1 MLRLFRSLCLACFC
15 ILGIALIVAILEVAA
30 LDLVINISGCKWNP
44 EILPNFTCG
53 EGLVR
58 YSMSWVLNLPLA
70 FVYAPAFTLF
80 WNHPP
85 NRTFMLL
92 LYTFDIILVLALTY
106 PFLVLLARK
115 HAKRGG

>member
-1 MLRLFRSLCLACFC
+1 MRFFRSLCLGSFC
-15 ILGIALIVAILEVAA
+15 ILGLALVVAIVEAAA
-30 LDLVINISGCKWNP
+30 LDLVLNMSGCKPNP

-58 YSMSWVLNLPLA
+58 SSIEWVLNLPLV

-80 WNHPP
+80 WHHPP
-85 NRTFMLL
+85 SRTFMLL
-92 LYTFDIILVLALTY
+92 LYVFDIVLVLALTY
-106 PFLVLLARK
+106 PLLVLLARK